1 MKILWPNAFL
11 LVVVCLTFSGC
22 SQLASTSTA
31 LAANHA
37 INPARILLPVR
48 VSGKWGYVNSG
59 GQLVIN
65 PQFDYA
71 DDFHEGRAR
80 VCLGASCWG
89 PSDDEPLWGVID
101 TSGKMVV
108 TPQYG
113 EADVFSEGLA
123 DVCTKSEGEGSLEQ
137 RLARQTPP
145 SSCGYIDRDGKVA
158 IPVKFGRAERFSE
171 GLAKVCVGKCDYKS
185 YDSGYDGKFGFIDHS
200 GRFVV
205 NPQYDYAGDF
215 KNGFA
220 KVEVGNGI
228 DAKTGY
234 IDKTGKTIWQPS
246 N

>member
-1 MKILWPNAFL
+1 ML
-11 LVVVCLTFSGC
+11 VCLTFSGC
-22 SQLASTSTA
+22 SQPASTSTV

-37 INPARILLPVR
+37 TNPATILPVR
-48 VSGKWGYVNSG
+48 VSSKWGYMNSS

-80 VCLGASCWG
+80 VCLGASCWE
-89 PSDDEPLWGVID
+89 PSNDAPLSGFID
-101 TSGKMVV
+101 ISGKMVV
-108 TPQYG
+108 TPQYW

-123 DVCTKSEGEGSLEQ
+123 DVCTKSEGTQSEAESSLEQ
-137 RLARQTPP
+137 FQRLERQTTP

-158 IPVKFGRAERFSE
+158 IPMQFGRAERFSE

-185 YDSGYDGKFGFIDHS
+185 YDSGYGGKFGFIDHS
-200 GRFVV
+200 GHFVV
-205 NPQYDYAGDF
+205 NPQYDYVGDF

-220 KVEVGNGI
+220 KVEVGNGVN
-228 DAKTGY
+228 AKTGY
-234 IDKTGKTIWQPS
+234 IDKTGKTVWQPS